1 MTSSQTFTL
10 ISILATF
17 HACLFLCIFCLKPVV
32 KIDILF
38 CKIILDKLNLL
49 LLSEQVGPWTLTPV
63 KNGYFTVLL
72 IIFED

>member
-1 MTSSQTFTL
+1 MTSSGKFTL

-17 HACLFLCIFCLKPVV
+17 HACLFLCIFFCLKPVV

-49 LLSEQVGPWTLTPV
+49 LLSEQVETLDLNSTQ
-63 KNGYFTVLL
+63 KRLFYG
-72 IIFED
+72 IIDYL